1 MDKTIK
7 GGWMKCSINDKKIS
21 CTLEKSRGHIIPN
34 KGGSFNVK
42 TLYLDELNRRA
53 VIKIDPTKLDI
64 NPGLDTIIECKIYD
78 KKTAHCSTLR

>member
-1 MDKTIK
+1 MVKTIK
-7 GGWMKCSINDKKIS
+7 GGWMKCLINDKKIS
-21 CTLEKSRGHIIPN
+21 CNLEKSRGHIIPN